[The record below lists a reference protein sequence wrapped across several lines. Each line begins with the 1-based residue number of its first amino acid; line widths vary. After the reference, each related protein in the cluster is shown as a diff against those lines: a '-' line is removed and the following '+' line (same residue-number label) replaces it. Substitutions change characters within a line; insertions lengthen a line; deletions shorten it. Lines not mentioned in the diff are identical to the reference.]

1 MAIFYEFALTFGPC
15 LYPKT
20 NRTYTRQGKLFVCII
35 FERPA
40 MSTEEPA
47 VLRSDINQVAWLTL
61 NRPKRMNALSREM
74 ISALSSEL
82 GKLAQDASVRV
93 VVLKGAGVA
102 FSSGHDLKEI
112 MQASDR
118 DDSQE
123 TEDTISACT
132 DLMLKIQR
140 LPQPVIASVH
150 GTATAAGCQ
159 LVAACDIAIAGS
171 HARFAT
177 SGINL
182 GLFCST
188 PLVQLSRSV
197 GKSAAL
203 EMAFTGKFISADDA
217 LRIGLVSKCVGP
229 EVLDAEVENIALEIA
244 SKSPVAIR
252 LGKELF
258 YKQRE
263 LGIDGAYALAME
275 AMNANLQNNDAR
287 EGIKAF
293 IEKRTP
299 PKWRDTE

>member
-1 MAIFYEFALTFGPC
+1 MN
-15 LYPKT
+15 T
-20 NRTYTRQGKLFVCII
+20 N
-35 FERPA
+35 
-40 MSTEEPA
+40 EEPH
-47 VLRSDINQVAWLTL
+47 VLRDDKNHVAWLTL
-61 NRPKRMNALSREM
+61 NRPKQMNALSREV
-74 ISALSSEL
+74 ISEL
-82 GKLAQDASVRV
+82 LSQLDKIAADTKIRV
-93 VVLKGAGVA
+93 VVLSGAGVA
-102 FSSGHDLKEI
+102 FSAGHDLKQMMEFADAGNEMEI
-112 MQASDR
+112 
-118 DDSQE
+118 E
-123 TEDTISACT
+123 NTISACT
-132 DLMLKIQR
+132 DVMLKIQG
-140 LPQPVIASVH
+140 LPQPVIASIQ

-203 EMAFTGKFISADDA
+203 EMAFTGKFINAEDA
-217 LRIGLVSKCVGP
+217 LRIGLVSRCVGP

-244 SKSPVAIR
+244 SKSPAAIK

-263 LGIDGAYALAME
+263 LGIDAAYALAMQ
-275 AMNANLQNNDAR
+275 AMNKNMQNDDAR

-293 IEKRTP
+293 VEKRTP
-299 PKWRDTE
+299 PKWHDLTKK